1 MRNTR
6 QKLAQLLYPK
16 FNSFERRFAAFILL
30 ILLIIVIV
38 IIIYGVLASKY
49 KTNQIGV
56 KYRENVLVTIDTLLS
71 KQKDLVNQTDNF
83 LLTANGVY
91 LHRAD
96 TSIDQIRNTI
106 LKLRQMADPAPAIE
120 GRQFK
125 SLGAMFETYLNVR
138 NTLIEHRGNSL
149 FDLGKEMPLIYRS
162 DSAVRGFNEL
172 STRIIINNQFLL
184 KQQQKSFRESILSTV
199 LAVRILLLFFI
210 VSIVVAFIIIY
221 RNLIKRKRAENALQK
236 SERLVRG
243 IIDNSPLLINVK
255 DIHGKYILANRQFA
269 NVLHVSPDEVIGKTS
284 LDFFNPEMVSAINAG
299 EEIIKETGEASEM
312 EIQLPAS
319 DGLHSYISSNF
330 PLFDEKN
337 KLYAFGSTTVDI
349 TPVKWAHEALKKS
362 YHVQQKIM
370 DGLQQALNA
379 SLDVLCIINEAGEFV
394 LVSEGSMNLW
404 GYMPKEMMHKMYI
417 DFVAEE
423 DKQKTLLIAGDIM
436 SGHPVSDFTNRYK
449 KKDGS
454 LVPVI
459 WSAKW
464 LPEEKMMYCIARNA
478 TEKIRT
484 ARELAQSQSRLEYA
498 QKIAKIGNWDWDI
511 KNRHWTCS
519 EQIYHLLGV
528 EKEDIKDFEQ
538 YILGA
543 IHPDDRTLLFKI
555 RDEALLSGRKIDVEH
570 RIIKGDKSISYVET
584 KGEIS
589 FDELGKPFWFSGT
602 MQDITERK
610 KAELELQQLNSDLE
624 KRATELKSSNEDLER
639 FAYVASHDLQEPLR
653 MVSSFLSLI
662 QNKLSGQIDET
673 TNKYIHFAVDG
684 AERMKILIQD
694 LLKYSRLGSS
704 NEEFV
709 PVSLSGLVQDALSM
723 FEGEILK
730 NHAEVETQAL
740 PVVSGNKTQLKQ
752 LFQNLIGNALKY
764 HNGTKPVIQ
773 IGFIDNTGHWEFFVR
788 DNGIGIDPKF
798 FDKIF
803 IIFQRL
809 HTKSDYGGT
818 GIGLAICKKIVERHG
833 GQIWVESIPGKGST
847 FYFTLKK
854 QPYAQRSQNIIN

>member
-138 NTLIEHRGNSL
+138 NTLIEHRGNSF

-319 DGLHSYISSNF
+319 DGLHSF
-330 PLFDEKN
+330 
-337 KLYAFGSTTVDI
+337 
-349 TPVKWAHEALKKS
+349 
-362 YHVQQKIM
+362 
-370 DGLQQALNA
+370 
-379 SLDVLCIINEAGEFV
+379 C
-394 LVSEGSMNLW
+394 
-404 GYMPKEMMHKMYI
+404 
-417 DFVAEE
+417 
-423 DKQKTLLIAGDIM
+423 
-436 SGHPVSDFTNRYK
+436 R
-449 KKDGS
+449 
-454 LVPVI
+454 
-459 WSAKW
+459 
-464 LPEEKMMYCIARNA
+464 
-478 TEKIRT
+478 
-484 ARELAQSQSRLEYA
+484 
-498 QKIAKIGNWDWDI
+498 
-511 KNRHWTCS
+511 
-519 EQIYHLLGV
+519 
-528 EKEDIKDFEQ
+528 
-538 YILGA
+538 
-543 IHPDDRTLLFKI
+543 
-555 RDEALLSGRKIDVEH
+555 RK
-570 RIIKGDKSISYVET
+570 
-584 KGEIS
+584 
-589 FDELGKPFWFSGT
+589 
-602 MQDITERK
+602 
-610 KAELELQQLNSDLE
+610 
-624 KRATELKSSNEDLER
+624 
-639 FAYVASHDLQEPLR
+639 
-653 MVSSFLSLI
+653 
-662 QNKLSGQIDET
+662 
-673 TNKYIHFAVDG
+673 
-684 AERMKILIQD
+684 
-694 LLKYSRLGSS
+694 
-704 NEEFV
+704 
-709 PVSLSGLVQDALSM
+709 
-723 FEGEILK
+723 
-730 NHAEVETQAL
+730 
-740 PVVSGNKTQLKQ
+740 
-752 LFQNLIGNALKY
+752 
-764 HNGTKPVIQ
+764 
-773 IGFIDNTGHWEFFVR
+773 
-788 DNGIGIDPKF
+788 
-798 FDKIF
+798 
-803 IIFQRL
+803 
-809 HTKSDYGGT
+809 HT
-818 GIGLAICKKIVERHG
+818 
-833 GQIWVESIPGKGST
+833 
-847 FYFTLKK
+847 
-854 QPYAQRSQNIIN
+854 